1 MNAVLCFMLLGGV
14 IYAGLH
20 GNMEAV
26 SQTALA
32 GGTDAL
38 RLVLDLMGGF
48 LFFGGVIRLLEDA
61 GVVSALVRVL
71 HKPLGWLFS
80 EPLKQEAMEAITE
93 NLAANMLGVSN
104 AATPMG
110 IRAAKALNRAG
121 QNTPTAALCL
131 FLVINATS
139 VQLVPT
145 TVLSLRYAAGSAQP
159 ESILLPSLAAS
170 GVSTGLGILL
180 CKLIESRRR
189 RG

>member
-1 MNAVLCFMLLGGV
+1 MNAVLCFMLLSGV
-14 IYAGLH
+14 VYAGLH

-26 SQTALA
+26 AQAALA
-32 GGTDAL
+32 GGTDAI

-48 LFFGGVIRLLEDA
+48 MFFGGVIRLLEDA
-61 GVVSALVRVL
+61 GAVGGLVRL
-71 HKPLGWLFS
+71 LRRPLQRLFS
-80 EPLKQEAMEAITE
+80 EPLEQEALEAVTE

-110 IRAAKALNRAG
+110 IRAAKALNRA
-121 QNTPTAALCL
+121 QHSVPSAALCL

-139 VQLVPT
+139 VQLLPT
-145 TVLSLRYAAGSAQP
+145 TVLSMRYAAGSAIP
-159 ESILLPSLAAS
+159 ESILWPSLAAS

-189 RG
+189 AG